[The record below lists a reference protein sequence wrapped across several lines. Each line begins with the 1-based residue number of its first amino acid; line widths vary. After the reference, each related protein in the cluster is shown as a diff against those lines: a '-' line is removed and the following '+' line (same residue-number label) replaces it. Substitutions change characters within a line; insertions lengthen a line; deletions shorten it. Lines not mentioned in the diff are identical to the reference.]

1 MSAVLLLMLG
11 LADAALA
18 GFRASAGRDARI
30 RRAAAHARATH
41 RGTAIGAAGLLLT
54 AAATVLLLT
63 ADSPPDRYA
72 ELDAGAR
79 RMLLVLAPYTLAV
92 ALGLG
97 CCLWAPFRAGTLAI
111 VIGLGP
117 LTLLR
122 PLVIAAA
129 VTAASCS
136 SPACAAVALPA
147 RRGRAPRGAA
157 DPPPL
162 VRRTALSG
170 PGHAGRDSINA
181 RTWSW
186 NGSPTAMT
194 GSPPPRTGSSP

>member
-1 MSAVLLLMLG
+1 MSAVLLLVLG
-11 LADAALA
+11 LADAAFA

-30 RRAAAHARATH
+30 RRAAAHARAAR

-54 AAATVLLLT
+54 AAVATVLLLT

-97 CCLWAPFRAGTLAI
+97 CYLWAPFRAGTLAI

-122 PLVIAAA
+122 PLVVAAA
-129 VTAASCS
+129 VTAASWS
-136 SPACAAVALPA
+136 SPACAAVALTAAAGALLVEPLTH
-147 RRGRAPRGAA
+147 RRWYTE
-157 DPPPL
+157 PL
-162 VRRTALSG
+162 
-170 PGHAGRDSINA
+170 
-181 RTWSW
+181 
-186 NGSPTAMT
+186 
-194 GSPPPRTGSSP
+194 